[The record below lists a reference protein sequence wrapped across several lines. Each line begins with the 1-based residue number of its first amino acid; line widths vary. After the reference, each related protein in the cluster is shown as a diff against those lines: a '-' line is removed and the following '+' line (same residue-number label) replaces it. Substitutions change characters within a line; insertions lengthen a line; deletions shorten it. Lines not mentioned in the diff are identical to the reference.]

1 MILNSAEQA
10 SIFILHSVHD
20 IENIFINLIK
30 SIEMKE
36 STIDSAFSPSYDI
49 LPSLVFE
56 NEDEVGVQI
65 VLQNMYTLRQLY
77 EASKRRENG
86 KSADKRKIII
96 YGLSLNNEIYETL
109 FSKYDFIEFKYL
121 NTEDFLNSIN
131 NGGTGNE

>member
-1 MILNSAEQA
+1 
-10 SIFILHSVHD
+10 
-20 IENIFINLIK
+20 
-30 SIEMKE
+30 MKE